1 MSVPQGKRKESRF
14 EAQHHFYKVRTEVTA
29 LVLNDFGFSEEK
41 YRAMME
47 RYRAA
52 HASAPNIEDIAK
64 RWERKNESFKRWFVD
79 EEGRAVI
86 DLMREIERHFTLGN
100 SIYPSDTPARLME
113 FLVRR
118 YHMNR
123 AIGLCYSLKQELN
136 YTIRTL
142 PVDINKF
149 ERFAVLIDKQIALFK
164 GVRQADNRLIK
175 PRKEKDKQTGP
186 RTIEGEIT
194 RVFDGIAAII
204 RKIGKIEQ
212 RANDDSTQGD
222 L

>member
-1 MSVPQGKRKESRF
+1 MSSVPKSRREESRF
-14 EAQHHFYKVRTEVTA
+14 EAQHHFFSLRKEVTA
-29 LVLNDFGFSEEK
+29 LVLNDFGFSEKKYREQMEK
-41 YRAMME
+41 YRA
-47 RYRAA
+47 A
-52 HASAPNIEDIAK
+52 HINDPNIEGIVE
-64 RWERKNESFKRWFVD
+64 RWEKKNESFKRWFVD

-86 DLMREIERHFTLGN
+86 DIMRDIQRHFSLGN
-100 SIYPSDTPARLME
+100 SIFPSDTPARLME

-123 AIGLCYSLKQELN
+123 AIGLCFSLKQELN
-136 YTIRTL
+136 YVIRTL

-149 ERFAVLIDKQIALFK
+149 ERFAVMLDKQIALLK

-175 PRKEKDKQTGP
+175 PKKEKGNKP

-194 RVFDGIAAII
+194 KVFDGIAAII
-204 RKIGKIEQ
+204 RKIGRMEQ
-212 RANDDSTQGD
+212 QADKDNPGS

>member
-29 LVLNDFGFSEEK
+29 LILNDFGFSEVK

-52 HASAPNIEDIAK
+52 HQHDSNIADICA

-79 EEGRAVI
+79 EEGRAII
-86 DLMREIERHFTLGN
+86 DMMRDIERHFTLGN
-100 SIYPSDTPARLME
+100 SIFPSDTPARLME
-113 FLVRR
+113 FLTRR
-118 YHMNR
+118 WHMNR
-123 AIGLCYSLKQELN
+123 AIGLCYALKQELN
-136 YTIRTL
+136 YAIRTL
-142 PVDINKF
+142 PVDINKY

-175 PRKEKDKQTGP
+175 PKKEKDKDGKP
-186 RTIEGEIT
+186 RTLEGEIT

-204 RKIGKIEQ
+204 RKVGRIEQ
-212 RANDDSTQGD
+212 KAE
-222 L
+222 

>member
-1 MSVPQGKRKESRF
+1 MSNVPKGRRDESRF
-14 EAQHHFYKVRTEVTA
+14 EAQHHFFNLRKEVTS

-41 YRAMME
+41 YKAKMLH
-47 RYRAA
+47 YRAA
-52 HASAPNIEDIAK
+52 HANDANIADIVA

-86 DLMREIERHFTLGN
+86 DIMRDIQRHFSLGN
-100 SIYPSDTPARLME
+100 SIFPSDTPARLME

-118 YHMNR
+118 WHMNR
-123 AIGLCYSLKQELN
+123 AIGLCYALKQEIN
-136 YTIRTL
+136 YAIRTL
-142 PVDINKF
+142 PVDLNKY
-149 ERFAVLIDKQIALFK
+149 ERFAVMIDKQIALIK

-175 PRKEKDKQTGP
+175 PKKDKNGGKP

-194 RVFDGIAAII
+194 RIFDGIAAVI
-204 RKIGKIEQ
+204 RKIGRMEQ
-212 RANDDSTQGD
+212 RADEDNQGN

>member
-1 MSVPQGKRKESRF
+1 MSSVPKSRREESRF
-14 EAQHHFYKVRTEVTA
+14 EAQHHFFSLRKEVTA
-29 LVLNDFGFSEEK
+29 LVLNDFGFSEKKYREQMEK
-41 YRAMME
+41 YRA
-47 RYRAA
+47 A
-52 HASAPNIEDIAK
+52 HINDPNIEGIVE
-64 RWERKNESFKRWFVD
+64 RWEKKNESFKRWFVD

-86 DLMREIERHFTLGN
+86 DIMRDIQRHFSLGN
-100 SIYPSDTPARLME
+100 SIFPSDTPARLME

-123 AIGLCYSLKQELN
+123 AIGLCFSLKQELN
-136 YTIRTL
+136 YVIRTL

-149 ERFAVLIDKQIALFK
+149 ERFAVMLDKQIALLK

-175 PRKEKDKQTGP
+175 PKKEKGNKP

-194 RVFDGIAAII
+194 KVFDGIASII
-204 RKIGKIEQ
+204 RKIGRMEQ
-212 RANDDSTQGD
+212 QADKDNPGS